1 MATVEGL
8 NHDMEVASRLHGF
21 TLTLIAN
28 KDPKRK
34 EMAPWLDEINA
45 EPQAGTCRLFEAGRY
60 TGIRL
65 GLANVGGQLFI
76 HYDNCGDR
84 HTDPFAAIHDLW
96 SLCNA
101 LAIRRGFPEV
111 T

>member
-8 NHDMEVASRLHGF
+8 NHDMEVASRLRGF

-45 EPQAGTCRLFEAGRY
+45 EPQAGICRLF
-60 TGIRL
+60 
-65 GLANVGGQLFI
+65 
-76 HYDNCGDR
+76 
-84 HTDPFAAIHDLW
+84 
-96 SLCNA
+96 
-101 LAIRRGFPEV
+101 
-111 T
+111 